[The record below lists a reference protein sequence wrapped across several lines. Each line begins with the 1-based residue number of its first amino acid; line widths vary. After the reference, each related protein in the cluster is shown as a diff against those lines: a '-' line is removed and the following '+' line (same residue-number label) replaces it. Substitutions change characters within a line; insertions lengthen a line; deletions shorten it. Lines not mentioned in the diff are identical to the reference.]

1 MSQYIVMEKERVPS
15 LNSMLMMYI
24 NVRIGELY
32 YIVYR
37 SWGLEA
43 GDAAQP

>member
-1 MSQYIVMEKERVPS
+1 MEKERVPS
-15 LNSMLMMYI
+15 LNSNNSMLIYI
-24 NVRIGELY
+24 DVRVGELY